1 MPFVIKRVY
10 EPAEKADGVR
20 VLVDRL
26 WPRGL
31 RKSDAAVDVWA
42 KELTPTSELRLW
54 FAHDPERWPEFR
66 RRYKRE
72 LAAAAGEPIV
82 SQLLKSAARGRVT
95 LLYAKSD
102 ESINHAVVLLEFL
115 TRRSKPKNRAAPAAR
130 PKTKRAAT
138 RSKRAK

>member
-1 MPFVIKRVY
+1 MPFVMKRVY
-10 EPAEKADGVR
+10 EPAEKSDGVR

-31 RKSDAAVDVWA
+31 RKADAAIDVWA

-54 FAHDPERWPEFR
+54 FAHDPEKWPEFC

-72 LAAAAGEPIV
+72 LAVAAGEPIV
-82 SQLLKSAARGRVT
+82 SSLLKSAARGRVT

-102 ESINHAVVLLEFL
+102 ESINHAVVLREFL
-115 TRRSKPKNRAAPAAR
+115 ARRLKPKKRVAAAR
-130 PKTKRAAT
+130 TKTKPAKP
-138 RSKRAK
+138 RSKRAR